1 MMTDKPTPKFMK
13 PGDNP
18 ELDRLLEKARQEGSE
33 PPGEYYYDMFGR
45 RRRIVTVDQDAA
57 TLVQGDKSAPTGP
70 VVTETPAGMPAKM
83 THDRIL
89 RYAAMAIGGP
99 LLALMIG
106 AIGMNVGQQ
115 TTQVASA
122 ASTGG
127 IAPSVSVGV
136 APATARAVPSPTMT
150 AAPMTIEDAGAPP
163 ASPSNTR
170 PVPGRPEAA
179 VAPRT
184 PKVQPT
190 NDPYAEVPPKQR
202 KPDAGDIW

>member
-1 MMTDKPTPKFMK
+1 MTDKPTPKFMK

-70 VVTETPAGMPAKM
+70 VVTEAPAGMPAKM
-83 THDRIL
+83 TRDRIL

-99 LLALMIG
+99 LLALVIG
-106 AIGMNVGQQ
+106 AIGMNVRPLPPPM
-115 TTQVASA
+115 TSVAS
-122 ASTGG
+122 SSG
-127 IAPSVSVGV
+127 IASSVSAGV
-136 APATARAVPSPTMT
+136 APATARAVPPSMMT
-150 AAPMTIEDAGAPP
+150 VPAPIEDAGARL
-163 ASPSNTR
+163 ASPSDTR
-170 PVPGRPEAA
+170 PRPGTPQAA